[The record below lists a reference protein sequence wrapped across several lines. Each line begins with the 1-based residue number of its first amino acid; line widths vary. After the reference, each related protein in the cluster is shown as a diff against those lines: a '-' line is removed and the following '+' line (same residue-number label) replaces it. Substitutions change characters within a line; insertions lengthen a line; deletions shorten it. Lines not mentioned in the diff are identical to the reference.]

1 MNTYKLL
8 PYYNVSTKNWY
19 AELHTEH
26 HFNGFILNKIPLV
39 KKLFIQELV
48 GFHALVN
55 DKTDHYFELDFGL
68 KNIFKFVRVDYVISF
83 KENNKFGSGFLIGIS
98 QDF

>member
-1 MNTYKLL
+1 M
-8 PYYNVSTKNWY
+8 
-19 AELHTEH
+19 
-26 HFNGFILNKIPLV
+26 
-39 KKLFIQELV
+39 
-48 GFHALVN
+48 N

-83 KENNKFGSGFLIGIS
+83 KENNKFGNGFLIGIS